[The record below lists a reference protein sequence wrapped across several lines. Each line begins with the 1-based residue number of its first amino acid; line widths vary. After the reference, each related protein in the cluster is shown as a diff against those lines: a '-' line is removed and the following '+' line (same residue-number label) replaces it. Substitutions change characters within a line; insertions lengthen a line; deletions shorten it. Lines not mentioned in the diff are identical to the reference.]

1 MPKKDE
7 LREHFQGIAIGCE
20 SPIEHMLAT
29 ALFHVIGFDML
40 ERAGTAPDWDP
51 VTPLCDVQPQHKV
64 GSYRV
69 DLALIAPGIKVAIEC
84 DGHDFHEKTKKQAAK
99 DKARDR
105 AITAAGY
112 AVLRFTGS
120 EIWANP
126 MGCAEEAFDLAKRQ
140 LSDAAEAAWEAVR
153 GLPQ

>member
-1 MPKKDE
+1 MPKDDA
-7 LREHFQGIAIGCE
+7 LRAHFQGEVPGCE
-20 SPIEHMLAT
+20 SPIEHMMAI
-29 ALFHVIGFDML
+29 ALFHAIGFDML
-40 ERAGTAPDWDP
+40 ERTGVGPDWDP
-51 VTPLCDVQPQHKV
+51 VTPACDVLPQHAV
-64 GSYRV
+64 GKFRV
-69 DLALIAPGIKVAIEC
+69 DLALIAPGVKVAIEC

-112 AVLRFTGS
+112 SVLRFTGS

-126 MGCAEEAFDLAKRQ
+126 MGCAEEALQ
-140 LSDAAEAAWEAVR
+140 LVKQQQSEAAEAAWEAVK